1 MRISDWSSDVC
12 SSDLAGMTRPELAE
26 FVAPLAK
33 SLSRLQ
39 QSTLWIAQQG
49 LKDPEEAGAA
59 AADYLNLF
67 AYTALAYLWARMAE
81 ASLAQKDGDNAA
93 FHEAKLATAR
103 FFFQR
108 VLPRSSG
115 HFSALMAGKAPLM
128 AMKEAE
134 IGRAHV

>member
-1 MRISDWSSDVC
+1 MIQ
-12 SSDLAGMTRPELAE
+12 PELAE
-26 FVAPLAK
+26 FVAALAE

-59 AADYLNLF
+59 AADYLHLF

-81 ASLAQKDGDNAA
+81 ASLAQTDGDNDA
-93 FHEAKLATAR
+93 FHEAKLAKAR

-108 VLPRSSG
+108 ALPRSR
-115 HFSALMAGKAPLM
+115 
-128 AMKEAE
+128 AE
-134 IGRAHV
+134 VRLCGNGGVRPCRSWWGL

>member
-1 MRISDWSSDVC
+1 MIQ
-12 SSDLAGMTRPELAE
+12 PELAE

-67 AYTALAYLWARMAE
+67 ALTALAYLWARMAE
-81 ASLAQKDGDNAA
+81 ASLARLDGDDAA

-108 VLPRSSG
+108 VLPRSRSEERRV
-115 HFSALMAGKAPLM
+115 GKECVRPC
-128 AMKEAE
+128 
-134 IGRAHV
+134 RSRWSPYP

>member
-59 AADYLNLF
+59 AADYLNFF

-81 ASLAQKDGDNAA
+81 ERLAPKDGDNAA
-93 FHEAKLATAR
+93 FHEAKLAQAR
-103 FFFQR
+103 FCFQR
-108 VLPRSSG
+108 LRPRSTGPYS
-115 HFSALMAGKAPLM
+115 SPL
-128 AMKEAE
+128 
-134 IGRAHV
+134 

>member
-1 MRISDWSSDVC
+1 MGRLLRRFFHPVQAYVE
-12 SSDLAGMTRPELAE
+12 AGMAKPELAE

-67 AYTALAYLWARMAE
+67 ALTALAYLWARMAE
-81 ASLAQKDGDNAA
+81 ASLARLDGDDADRKSTRLN
-93 FHEAKLATAR
+93 
-103 FFFQR
+103 
-108 VLPRSSG
+108 SS
-115 HFSALMAGKAPLM
+115 H
-128 AMKEAE
+128 
-134 IGRAHV
+134 